1 MLEEQEKAGIGDEE
15 EDSVDREH
23 CVIKRART
31 SCSSSIRFISQ

>member
-23 CVIKRART
+23 RVMKSGIKLIVIL
-31 SCSSSIRFISQ
+31 IL